1 MRKFQSF
8 LKKATDL
15 LDHLDFL
22 VQLGDIEEKETEVG
36 NGRKVKSWK
45 AT

>member
-8 LKKATDL
+8 LKKSADL

-22 VQLGDIEEKETEVG
+22 ILLGDIEEAELEVG
-36 NGRKVKSWK
+36 NGRKVTIYKRS
-45 AT
+45 